1 MSILNANADACP
13 SVIPDADSDGSAQ
26 ASFVASEFPA
36 RIQPTF
42 HAFPFKSISS
52 VKSTFLGR
60 TTSSATR
67 WPLEAAPADGPAIDT
82 TVGIGKDCAGPEGSG
97 IAAGPTVEDIVG
109 GPVNGTGAIEG
120 TGTMTGGASGG
131 TGATETG
138 GIGTIEGAGTTTTG
152 GTSDGAG
159 IATGAGAGAGAA
171 DETGT
176 IEGAGITA
184 IGGAS
189 DGAGAAKG
197 VDGTTSGVE

>member
-67 WPLEAAPADGPAIDT
+67 WSSTESLFTCSSQASPTNFSGSSFSSARFAFASCSSFPTFFCASYTESAQAARSRT
-82 TVGIGKDCAGPEGSG
+82 RRWSR
-97 IAAGPTVEDIVG
+97 
-109 GPVNGTGAIEG
+109 N
-120 TGTMTGGASGG
+120 
-131 TGATETG
+131 
-138 GIGTIEGAGTTTTG
+138 
-152 GTSDGAG
+152 
-159 IATGAGAGAGAA
+159 
-171 DETGT
+171 
-176 IEGAGITA
+176 
-184 IGGAS
+184 
-189 DGAGAAKG
+189 
-197 VDGTTSGVE
+197 